1 MKHTRNKKWLEDI
14 NKLAYELP
22 KKHKS
27 LFFHKSE
34 KEFYNDIEDLKKY
47 VKYYD
52 DYEMQIR
59 LAMLVASFMDAHTSL
74 KPIVK
79 WILPFELYCFS
90 SGIYVTA
97 ALKEYKKAEHCKII
111 SINNVDID
119 EIIEKLKLMISHENE
134 WHLKSQLPKYLQAMD
149 LLYGLEVIDEVDY
162 VDIDFQDIEG
172 NVKRLTV
179 KTFSIRDVNESFKL
193 NNSNLSENDELP
205 IYRKNADRYYWF
217 EYIKSFKILYF
228 KYNACRNMENE
239 TVPQFTDELISFIKT
254 NTIEKLVIDI
264 RNNFG
269 GNSTLLDPFINS
281 ISELKNLNHKGKLF
295 VIIGQETFS
304 SAVLNAISL
313 KEKTNAIFLGEPTGG
328 KPNCYGEVER
338 FKLDN
343 CGIEISFSTE
353 YYKTIE
359 DDELLAFMPDVHIDI
374 SIEDYIEKKDPCLEY
389 LLTSSIK

>member
-14 NKLAYELP
+14 NKLASELP
-22 KKHKS
+22 KKHKN

-34 KEFYNDIEDLKKY
+34 KEFYNDIEDLKKD
-47 VKYYD
+47 VEYYD

-59 LAMLVASFMDAHTSL
+59 LAMVVASFMDAHTSL

-79 WILPFELYCFS
+79 WGLPFEFYWFS
-90 SGIYVTA
+90 SGIYVIS
-97 ALKEYKKAEHCKII
+97 ALKEYKEAQYCKII
-111 SINNVDID
+111 SINNAGIY
-119 EIIEKLKLMISHENE
+119 EIVEKLTLIISHENE
-134 WHLKSQLPKYLQAMD
+134 WHLKSQLPKYLQAVD

-162 VDIDFQDIEG
+162 VNIDFQDIEG
-172 NVKRLTV
+172 NIKSLIV
-179 KTFSIRDVNESFKL
+179 KTFSIGEINESFKL
-193 NNSNLSENDELP
+193 NNSNLYGHGELP
-205 IYRKNADRYYWF
+205 LYRKNADRYYWF

-228 KYNACRNMENE
+228 KYNVCRNMGNQ
-239 TVPQFTDELISFIKT
+239 TVPEFGDELISFIKA
-254 NTIEKLVIDI
+254 NTIEKLVIDL

-281 ISELKNLNHKGKLF
+281 ISKLKDLNEKGKLF

-328 KPNCYGEVER
+328 KPNCYGEVEK

-343 CGIEISFSTE
+343 YGIEVSFSTE

-359 DDELLAFMPDVHIDI
+359 DDELLAFMPYVYIDT
-374 SIEDYIEKKDPCLEY
+374 SIEDYIENKDPCLKY
-389 LLTSSIK
+389 VLTPPIK